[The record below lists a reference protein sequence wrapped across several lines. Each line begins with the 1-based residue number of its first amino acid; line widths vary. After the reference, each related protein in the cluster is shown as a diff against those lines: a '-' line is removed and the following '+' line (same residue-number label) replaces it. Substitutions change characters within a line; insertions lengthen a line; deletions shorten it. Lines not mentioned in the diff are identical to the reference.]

1 MIEEEPR
8 HGWSPILQNRHE
20 TARCDVGGD
29 VVAEQVGEPKPIE
42 HGTDRQVNVVDNEA
56 AFDGGMDDATVLG
69 KVPTE
74 EGAVWQTIA
83 DAIVVTQ
90 VAR

>member
-1 MIEEEPR
+1 
-8 HGWSPILQNRHE
+8 
-20 TARCDVGGD
+20 
-29 VVAEQVGEPKPIE
+29 
-42 HGTDRQVNVVDNEA
+42 
-56 AFDGGMDDATVLG
+56 MDDATVLG